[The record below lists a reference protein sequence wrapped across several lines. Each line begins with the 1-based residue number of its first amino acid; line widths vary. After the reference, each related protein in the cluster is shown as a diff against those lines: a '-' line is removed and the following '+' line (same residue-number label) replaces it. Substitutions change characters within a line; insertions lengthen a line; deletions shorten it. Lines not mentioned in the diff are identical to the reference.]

1 MTSYSKKFF
10 IFISSITAFRLI
22 YAIFLP
28 LAPQEAYY
36 WNYSRHP
43 ALSYFDHPPMA
54 AYFIRLTTLL
64 GTSAFSIHL
73 AAIVLSIPL
82 ALALYRLATLLF
94 DERIAFWSVVVI
106 NFTFIYALGSLIIT
120 PDNPMLLFWVLVM
133 IACLEIDRGGP
144 NIWWL
149 LLGIF
154 MGAGFA
160 SKYPIV
166 LAGFGSLLFFLSSSK
181 RRQYFATIWP
191 YFAIIAAVIVSLP
204 VIYWNYT
211 HHWAS
216 FTFQSSRRA
225 GEMLRFRP
233 DMIFAYIGT
242 MIGIYGII
250 PVPLLAGGIWNSIK
264 KAFRERSSNH
274 ILLISFSLP
283 LVLFLLLVSTRY
295 WIKMNWTAPA
305 FIGWFIAGVAYYF
318 EKSAE
323 SNWVRIW
330 GRVSVIFLIVTAVII
345 HFLAILP
352 NLYIGRGDYYAG
364 WPELAAKVD
373 SVRSTMQAPYVIA
386 GSEYKISSELAFH
399 LKGHPETMGTNLV
412 GLLGLAYDYWSIPD
426 TLSGYNG
433 IYVYERCT
441 KCPSY
446 RDNLLKY
453 FSRVDEPEALT
464 ITKGGHKIRT
474 YDIYRCY
481 DYTPRGQD
489 SFPDR

>member
-54 AYFIRLTTLL
+54 AYFIKLTTLL

-73 AAIVLSIPL
+73 AAILLSIPL

-106 NFTFIYALGSLIIT
+106 NLTFIYALGSLIIT

-144 NIWWL
+144 KLWWL

-154 MGAGFA
+154 MGAGFV

-166 LAGFGSLLFFLSSSK
+166 LAGFGTLLFFLSSSK
-181 RRQYFATIWP
+181 RRRNFGTVWP
-191 YFAIIAAVIVSLP
+191 YLAIVAALVVSFP
-204 VIYWNYT
+204 VFYWNYSN
-211 HHWAS
+211 HWAS
-216 FTFQSSRRA
+216 FAFQSSRRA

-250 PVPLLAGGIWNSIK
+250 PVPLLAGGIWYSIK
-264 KAFRERSSNH
+264 KAFRERLSNH
-274 ILLISFSLP
+274 ILLISFSL
-283 LVLFLLLVSTRY
+283 
-295 WIKMNWTAPA
+295 
-305 FIGWFIAGVAYYF
+305 
-318 EKSAE
+318 
-323 SNWVRIW
+323 
-330 GRVSVIFLIVTAVII
+330 
-345 HFLAILP
+345 LP
-352 NLYIGRGDYYAG
+352 
-364 WPELAAKVD
+364 
-373 SVRSTMQAPYVIA
+373 
-386 GSEYKISSELAFH
+386 F
-399 LKGHPETMGTNLV
+399 
-412 GLLGLAYDYWSIPD
+412 
-426 TLSGYNG
+426 
-433 IYVYERCT
+433 
-441 KCPSY
+441 
-446 RDNLLKY
+446 
-453 FSRVDEPEALT
+453 
-464 ITKGGHKIRT
+464 
-474 YDIYRCY
+474 
-481 DYTPRGQD
+481 
-489 SFPDR
+489 